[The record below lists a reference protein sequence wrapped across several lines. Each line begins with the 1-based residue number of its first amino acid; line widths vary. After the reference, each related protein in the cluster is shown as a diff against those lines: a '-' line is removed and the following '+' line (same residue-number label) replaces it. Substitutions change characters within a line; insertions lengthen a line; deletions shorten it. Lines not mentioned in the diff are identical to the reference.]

1 MSAWNLA
8 FPAFI
13 SPTGYGICVKI
24 LIMNPTGIF
33 QRATKR
39 ARILLKDNLQ
49 SGAAVVSTIT
59 SYFYL
64 VLRSIFAFS

>member
-1 MSAWNLA
+1 MEPSVSRCIYLMHLL
-8 FPAFI
+8 
-13 SPTGYGICVKI
+13 YGICVRI
-24 LIMNPTGIF
+24 LIVNPTGIF

-59 SYFYL
+59 SHFYL